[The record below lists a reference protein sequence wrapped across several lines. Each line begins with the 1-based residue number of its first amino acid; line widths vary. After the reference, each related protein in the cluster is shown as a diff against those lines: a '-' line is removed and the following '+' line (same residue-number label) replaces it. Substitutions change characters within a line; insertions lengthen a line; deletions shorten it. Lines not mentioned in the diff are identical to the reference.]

1 LAVAIFLPYRGIFIT
16 IQTPLSAENLD
27 TLSLKTTAF
36 QGDTTLFYATMLTFI
51 LLVMPRAIKTTQEAL
66 RAVPIP
72 IRESAY
78 ALGADR
84 WQVLI
89 KHIVPLACPAV
100 LAGACRA
107 MSCALA
113 TTALFIGVYI
123 WGHTTQSGQMS
134 GRFALFLGGA
144 LLLSILSSFLAERE
158 PSVSI

>member
-1 LAVAIFLPYRGIFIT
+1 
-16 IQTPLSAENLD
+16 
-27 TLSLKTTAF
+27 
-36 QGDTTLFYATMLTFI
+36 
-51 LLVMPRAIKTTQEAL
+51 MPRAIKTTQEAL

-113 TTALFIGVYI
+113 TTSLFIGIYI

-144 LLLSILSSFLAERE
+144 LLLSILSSFLAERH